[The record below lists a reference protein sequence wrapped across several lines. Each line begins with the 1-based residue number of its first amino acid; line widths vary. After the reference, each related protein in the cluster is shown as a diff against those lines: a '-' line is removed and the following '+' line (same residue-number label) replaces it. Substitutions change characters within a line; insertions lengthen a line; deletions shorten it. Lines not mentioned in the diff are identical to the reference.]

1 MKHATLNIEN
11 ESFEVAGLTGRE
23 GLSELFHFEVVC
35 LSEDVVDARRW
46 LGRQAVIRL
55 MSHGAERSVSGVV
68 TRAVR
73 RVSDEGTAMLVF
85 VVRPA
90 AYQLTLGRDCRPF
103 HDLNVAGIADE
114 VLAQVPHRWELTRDY
129 MVRPYTVQY
138 REDDWTFLSRLL
150 ESEGIYYWFDHEDG
164 STLVFADASPRAPE
178 LAGGAP
184 ITFAYESAM
193 LEGDE
198 AVLELGSEVCATAT
212 KFTVGSFDPARP
224 RLRLSASTG
233 EGNLEMYDA
242 PGGGPRSPAAC
253 ERRADDLRDAALAA
267 RDGVAGTSTS
277 ARLTPGRVV
286 EITGHPVTRYDRRFL
301 VTETRY
307 EVSQRR
313 QESRE
318 RTYLCSFRAIPVE
331 ASYRPPARTP
341 RARQAGLQ
349 SGIVVGPPS
358 AEIHPD
364 DQGRVRVQLHWDR
377 KGARND
383 ASGRWM
389 RVAQRGTADSMLL
402 PRIGWNVLTFNE
414 EGAVDDPALLSR
426 IHDTEH
432 PPAYTLPGAKTR
444 TVFKTATSPADGS
457 FNEVHFEDQKGS
469 EEMFINAAR
478 DMNVLVQNEKTDEIK
493 RDVTR
498 EVAQNHDLAV
508 GTDYVEVIYG
518 NQTVVIDGNETT
530 RVLGER
536 QKTVA
541 GNESE
546 TIGASRDLHVA
557 QSHTNQVTGTRKL
570 NVGVAMIEA
579 TLGPIVSSSGSF
591 MTVLVGGAA

>member
-1 MKHATLNIEN
+1 
-11 ESFEVAGLTGRE
+11 
-23 GLSELFHFEVVC
+23 
-35 LSEDVVDARRW
+35 
-46 LGRQAVIRL
+46 
-55 MSHGAERSVSGVV
+55 
-68 TRAVR
+68 
-73 RVSDEGTAMLVF
+73 
-85 VVRPA
+85 
-90 AYQLTLGRDCRPF
+90 
-103 HDLNVAGIADE
+103 
-114 VLAQVPHRWELTRDY
+114 
-129 MVRPYTVQY
+129 
-138 REDDWTFLSRLL
+138 
-150 ESEGIYYWFDHEDG
+150 
-164 STLVFADASPRAPE
+164 
-178 LAGGAP
+178 
-184 ITFAYESAM
+184 
-193 LEGDE
+193 
-198 AVLELGSEVCATAT
+198 
-212 KFTVGSFDPARP
+212 
-224 RLRLSASTG
+224 
-233 EGNLEMYDA
+233 
-242 PGGGPRSPAAC
+242 
-253 ERRADDLRDAALAA
+253 LRDAALAA

-591 MTVLVGGAA
+591 MTVLVGGAAVKVSAQSIGESVELGSVQTIGGAKLEIAGGARYINSRLIHLETVGGAMVLKTAGEYTNKAAVGMSYTVGGLLSMTAPTLVIEAKTKIVLACEGSSITITPDAVEIQAPKLTVSDSSLIHAMGTRLDHN